1 MSFVHFVQALCIF
14 YGDVPAEYHHRM
26 IMLVFGCAKRFLMQN
41 VKFSGYL
48 SRTGDD
54 LFHGLN

>member
-1 MSFVHFVQALCIF
+1 MHILRD
-14 YGDVPAEYHHRM
+14 GDLPAEYHHR
-26 IMLVFGCAKRFLMQN
+26 IILLVFGCAKRFLMQN